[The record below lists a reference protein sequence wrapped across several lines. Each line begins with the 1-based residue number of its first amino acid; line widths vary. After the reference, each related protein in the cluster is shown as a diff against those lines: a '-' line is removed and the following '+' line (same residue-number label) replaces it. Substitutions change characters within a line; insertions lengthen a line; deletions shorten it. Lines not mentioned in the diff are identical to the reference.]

1 MSKATLAELRPEIK
15 GVAAQA
21 GLEVTDPRLDAR
33 INSAI
38 RVMMQSEDFPM
49 LTDRIRFDI
58 TDGNVVLPFNKERI
72 MQAELDGCPVDYR
85 SGWFEFI
92 DTQPYAVPTNF
103 TPIKD
108 KFNLLLERGSTP
120 LRVDIPD
127 ASDSPDYNIV
137 IKGFADEV
145 TGVSPVPVIN
155 IRGYDENG
163 EWIRTSDGSGGFI
176 DGENLT
182 MVAGA
187 PYETV
192 SVSIF
197 SSIESI
203 VKPVTKQHVQ
213 VLARDGVDPD
223 IELSDMRYQE
233 TVPDYHRY
241 FIPSADFDDPQT
253 QSLLIR
259 SKARFVPLINDNDIS
274 PISNIEAL
282 KSMVIAQHK
291 LDVQKAD
298 DYLNF
303 RKIASQLLQD
313 EAKSLVG
320 KQKTPAVTFNNS
332 QTMGGFGGASGN
344 YQRW

>member
-1 MSKATLAELRPEIK
+1 MSKATLAEIRPEVAI
-15 GVAAQA
+15 VAAQA
-21 GLEVTDPRLDAR
+21 GLEVSDPRLDAR

-38 RVMMQSEDFPM
+38 KVIMQSDDFPM

-58 TDGNVVLPFNKERI
+58 TDGNVVLPFDKQRI
-72 MQAELDGCPVDYR
+72 MQAKLDGVAIAYR

-92 DTQPYAVPTNF
+92 ETRPYIPVSSSSVTQ
-103 TPIKD
+103 D

-120 LRVDIPD
+120 TRVDIPND
-127 ASDSPDYNIV
+127 DDSPDYNIV
-137 IKGFADEV
+137 VKGFTDEV
-145 TGVSPVPVIN
+145 TGVTPVPVIN

-163 EWIRTSDGSGGFI
+163 EWIRTDIGGGVFI

-182 MVAGA
+182 MVAGS
-187 PYETV
+187 PFEVV
-192 SVSIF
+192 SIKIF
-197 SSIESI
+197 SSITSI

-213 VLARDGVDPD
+213 VLARDGVEPD

-241 FIPSADFDDPQT
+241 FIPSAQFNDPKT

-274 PISNIEAL
+274 PIGNIEAL
-282 KSMVIAQHK
+282 KAMIIAQHK
-291 LDVQKAD
+291 LEVQKQK
-298 DYLNF
+298 DYLDW
-303 RKIASQLLQD
+303 RKISAQLLQD

-320 KQKTPAVTFNNS
+320 KQKTPAITFNNS
-332 QTMGGFGGASGN
+332 QTMGGFGGTGGGS
-344 YQRW
+344 YSW